1 MSLISIQARHFA
13 FDRDSLYLLS
23 QSPTVQF
30 IYWQLSSSKQMLL
43 QEHFEKDWRSLT
55 PTLRFQEVVDP
66 SPSTSYSKLQ
76 QPANRV
82 SELMLPPGYSCFLS
96 GLASGRWYLATLG
109 IRNEQ
114 GCFIPLLHSNI
125 IQIPAISLPSNHHTV
140 ESDHPFIYQLTSLLL
155 PQVTPDEH
163 AYFSAY
169 SVYVPKNTYLV
180 DMESG
185 GDTD

>member
-1 MSLISIQARHFA
+1 MISTQARPFA
-13 FDRDSLYLLS
+13 LDHDTLYLLA

-30 IYWQLSSSKQMLL
+30 IYWQLSCSKQMLL
-43 QEHFEKDWRSLT
+43 QAYFEKDWRSLT
-55 PTLRFQEVVDP
+55 PTLRFHEVVDP
-66 SPSTSYSKLQ
+66 SPSTSFSKLQ
-76 QPANRV
+76 QPADRV
-82 SELMLPPGYSCFLS
+82 LELLLPPGDSCFLS
-96 GLASGRWYLATLG
+96 GLASGQSYCARLG

-114 GCFIPLLHSNI
+114 GYFLPLLHSNI
-125 IQIPAISLPSNHHTV
+125 IQIPAISLLSDHHPVETV
-140 ESDHPFIYQLTSLLL
+140 HPFIYQPKSLLL

-163 AYFSAY
+163 SYFSAY

>member
-1 MSLISIQARHFA
+1 MSLIAIQARHFA
-13 FDRDSLYLLS
+13 LDRDSLYLLA

-43 QEHFEKDWRSLT
+43 QEHYEKDWRSLS
-55 PTLRFQEVVDP
+55 PTLRFYEVVDSP
-66 SPSTSYSKLQ
+66 PSTSKSKLH
-76 QPANRV
+76 ANRV
-82 SELMLPPGYSCFLS
+82 SELMLPPGDSCFLS
-96 GLASGRWYLATLG
+96 GLASGQSYMATLG

-114 GCFIPLLHSNI
+114 GSFLPLLHSNI
-125 IQIPAISLPSNHHTV
+125 IQIPALSLPSDLQPAA
-140 ESDHPFIYQLTSLLL
+140 SDHPFIYQLTSVLL

-163 AYFSAY
+163 VYFSAY

-180 DMESG
+180 DMEPG

>member
-1 MSLISIQARHFA
+1 MQARHFA
-13 FDRDSLYLLS
+13 LDRDSLYLLA

-43 QEHFEKDWRSLT
+43 KEHYEKDWRSLS
-55 PTLRFQEVVDP
+55 PTLRFHEVVDSP
-66 SPSTSYSKLQ
+66 PSTSYSRLQ
-76 QPANRV
+76 SSANGV
-82 SELMLPPGYSCFLS
+82 SELLLPPGDSCFLS
-96 GLASGRWYLATLG
+96 GLASGQSYLATLG

-114 GCFIPLLHSNI
+114 GSFLPLLHSNI
-125 IQIPAISLPSNHHTV
+125 IQIPAISLSSDHHPA
-140 ESDHPFIYQLTSLLL
+140 EPEHPFIYQLTSVLL